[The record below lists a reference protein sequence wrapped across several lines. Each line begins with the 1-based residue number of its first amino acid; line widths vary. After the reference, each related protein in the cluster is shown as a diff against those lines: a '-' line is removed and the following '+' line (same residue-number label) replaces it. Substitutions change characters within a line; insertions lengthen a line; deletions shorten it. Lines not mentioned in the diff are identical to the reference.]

1 MSPLEGAVSSIQ
13 TFTSIPAEKTSHI
26 SSARA
31 DLSARSAISSFPPLP
46 PVEFSTISESSSKK
60 GSRPRPRP
68 IFGRTGGGPALSAS
82 VSDPVLPHVPSSDH
96 GDQFAVVAHS
106 DPTAFKETTQEI
118 NPDLSK
124 YSPDISERAKMRT
137 RKATKRSSQYADE
150 AIDITDDDLAITP
163 ARKPKKRPKPRPVR
177 RATPVENN
185 SDSVTV
191 PVFSSSPLLPPSDP
205 FPASTLINSTPPR
218 PYLPDGM
225 AAPGSPSQ
233 GSPTSPRKR
242 KRTGRPRSPTDDLPD
257 QNHPPA
263 VPVRVTSP
271 RSDSLRPLKGVF
283 DDVDLGQNPDSKKK
297 GNEDGCG
304 ATRTP
309 KKLKRS
315 KNTEKNSGST
325 ATSGVVKSRKK
336 PIVEVVIPS
345 PRKAKSRKVKPLES
359 RNDRPSP
366 SPIPTKLRLGPVED
380 EDARQASGSD
390 DELILAPKSQ
400 SSSKVKSRKGKEK
413 ARRLD
418 SDALSEICPSS
429 EQVAVGKEEVE
440 EPGKY
445 ERLADGA
452 STRSIG
458 DHKFPS
464 CPAEPESP
472 TPLLVGLIAFSTFS
486 MLIPPRRNRSLM
498 FLPRIAHR
506 NQA

>member
-1 MSPLEGAVSSIQ
+1 M
-13 TFTSIPAEKTSHI
+13 
-26 SSARA
+26 
-31 DLSARSAISSFPPLP
+31 
-46 PVEFSTISESSSKK
+46 
-60 GSRPRPRP
+60 
-68 IFGRTGGGPALSAS
+68 
-82 VSDPVLPHVPSSDH
+82 
-96 GDQFAVVAHS
+96 
-106 DPTAFKETTQEI
+106 
-118 NPDLSK
+118 
-124 YSPDISERAKMRT
+124 
-137 RKATKRSSQYADE
+137 
-150 AIDITDDDLAITP
+150 
-163 ARKPKKRPKPRPVR
+163 
-177 RATPVENN
+177 
-185 SDSVTV
+185 
-191 PVFSSSPLLPPSDP
+191 
-205 FPASTLINSTPPR
+205 
-218 PYLPDGM
+218 
-225 AAPGSPSQ
+225 
-233 GSPTSPRKR
+233 
-242 KRTGRPRSPTDDLPD
+242 
-257 QNHPPA
+257 
-263 VPVRVTSP
+263 
-271 RSDSLRPLKGVF
+271 
-283 DDVDLGQNPDSKKK
+283 DLGQNPDSKKK